1 MPGTRSQAK
10 NVIDAAQGYS
20 NAAVTAAEILS
31 EFVSTSFGRISG
43 IKFYAVTAG
52 TGGASTVCDVLLNG
66 TSVWSTAA
74 NRPTLLASS
83 TGEFTNSVPDPGS
96 RGIRPGDRL
105 TLQVNT
111 VSSTGHARVMG
122 TVAIEANA

>member
-20 NAAVTAAEILS
+20 STAVAAAQVLS

-52 TGGASTVCDVLLNG
+52 SGACVGDVLLNG
-66 TSVWSTAA
+66 TSIWSNAA
-74 NRPTLLASS
+74 SKPTLAAG

-96 RGIRPGDRL
+96 RGVRPGDRI
-105 TLQVNT
+105 TIQINT
-111 VSSTGHARVMG
+111 IGATGPARVMA
-122 TVAIEANA
+122 TVALEANA